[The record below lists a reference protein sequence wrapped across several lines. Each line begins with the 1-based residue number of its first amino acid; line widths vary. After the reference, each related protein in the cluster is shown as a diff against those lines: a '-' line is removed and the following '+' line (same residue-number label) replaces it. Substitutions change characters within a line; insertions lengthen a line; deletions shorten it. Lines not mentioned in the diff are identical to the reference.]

1 MDDNTKEVLI
11 LLITTCSTI
20 GIAWIRMRG
29 VTRVQKV
36 NPGVTVPPDPT
47 EPDPNTGV

>member
-29 VTRVQKV
+29 MGARSSAPVA
-36 NPGVTVPPDPT
+36 PASADPPETGPT
-47 EPDPNTGV
+47 TGV